1 MFIIEFI
8 KNLIHSNFNKTK
20 KLSSGIEIN
29 TKKNINNNFIN
40 NLQKGIKDDYNK
52 NEILNKINKNP
63 IIIDSLSYE
72 RLVQLNKL
80 YEEKIKEYEKKLNI

>member
-8 KNLIHSNFNKTK
+8 KNLIHSTFNKTK